1 MMKLIALTGGLQLL
15 TQLNLTGT
23 VITDCQSLTRKLQ
36 MSSADLPYSS
46 DTMGQ
51 MAPGAAP
58 DPSLWMVPHI
68 WGNFL
73 AVRYAGTPNAPPP
86 LAFPSFVA
94 LPPLPYHEI
103 SEAAIRTTDWHFAHR
118 HHYDVEHP
126 DSNPG
131 LSHLPRRLA
140 ALTHDGRTP
149 PFYNLRARGMGK
161 CGSKIRHLWDLRWHG
176 ENQAIPNQ
184 VSRTISLPAH
194 SVDTHAAHKLIS
206 SLSVPG

>member
-1 MMKLIALTGGLQLL
+1 MIPVTPDWASAAITIQPITADLLQDDEGGSPFMMKLIALTGGLQLL

-118 HHYDVEHP
+118 HHYDVEPP

-140 ALTHDGRTP
+140 RGPRRSPTVAGH
-149 PFYNLRARGMGK
+149 LRSITFG
-161 CGSKIRHLWDLRWHG
+161 H
-176 ENQAIPNQ
+176 
-184 VSRTISLPAH
+184 V
-194 SVDTHAAHKLIS
+194 V
-206 SLSVPG
+206 